1 VHRKKRVVARVR
13 CENIKNDCP
22 KPTCEDPVLLPER
35 CCKTCPG
42 EGEHPLSLFLSPSL
56 PPPPF
61 SPKEHGGG
69 AGGGGGGGVSSRMC
83 RGRVTLRMCG
93 TRLEGNGVV
102 TSRSLR
108 QSKRLY
114 IFSGHCH
121 SGWKFEARA
130 AMVHSWLSLF

>member
-42 EGEHPLSLFLSPSL
+42 EGEHPLSLSPPS
-56 PPPPF
+56 PF
-61 SPKEHGGG
+61 SPEDLVTLT
-69 AGGGGGGGVSSRMC
+69 GGGGEEGMSSRMC

-108 QSKRLY
+108 QSKVYLCFRDISTLVGN
-114 IFSGHCH
+114 S
-121 SGWKFEARA
+121 KQEPR
-130 AMVHSWLSLF
+130 